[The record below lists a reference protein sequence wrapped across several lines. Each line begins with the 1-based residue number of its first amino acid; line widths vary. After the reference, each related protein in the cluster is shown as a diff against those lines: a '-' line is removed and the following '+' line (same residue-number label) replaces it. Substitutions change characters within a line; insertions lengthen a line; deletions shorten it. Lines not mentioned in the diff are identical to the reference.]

1 MSHCNIF
8 SIRLI
13 FLRIHRLNDHM
24 TPLGNHLRILQ
35 LSIIFTLITVG
46 NQSLAQEP
54 STAGVKSTD
63 PHTLIIQQSI
73 ALMEQSQWQQTLD
86 LLNPLIEQNQNTG
99 LKEHGAKFATT
110 YYYQGLCLLK
120 LAQAQNKIKNKRN

>member
-1 MSHCNIF
+1 
-8 SIRLI
+8 
-13 FLRIHRLNDHM
+13 M

-86 LLNPLIEQNQNTG
+86 LLKRLRIRLQSRDFRLKSPILLHQNG
-99 LKEHGAKFATT
+99 
-110 YYYQGLCLLK
+110 
-120 LAQAQNKIKNKRN
+120 RV